1 VRDSPYEITVTDDPG
16 EFAADEWDALV
27 ASDPH
32 GNPFVRHAF
41 LAALQSSGAATAE
54 TGWYAQFL
62 SLWRDGRLCA
72 AIPLYAKAHS
82 YGEYVFDWAWAD
94 AQERMGSPYYPK
106 WLVAVP
112 FTPVAGTRILA
123 VDDDAR
129 EAAVRA
135 LLSLVRSQGL
145 SSLHVLFAPPA
156 QIAALERA
164 GMLVRKTVQ
173 FHWSNAPYRD
183 FAAFLD
189 ALTQPKRKKIRAE
202 RRKVE
207 QAGVVLQRRVGADIT
222 ADDWRFFVRCYD
234 NTYAQHGGPPYLNLA
249 FFQTIAQ
256 RMPENLM
263 LVLAYR
269 DGRPVASALGVFD
282 RPRSVLYGR
291 YWGAIEAIDCL
302 HFECCYYQM
311 IDFAIEQ
318 GLHVF
323 EGGAQGAHKL
333 ARGLDPV
340 ETQSAHW
347 LREPAMQDAVARFV
361 QRERAAIAGSID
373 ELNEHRALREPAL
386 HDPAGSV
393 GLDADAGSGGR
404 PAGVT

>member
-1 VRDSPYEITVTDDPG
+1 MRDSPYEIKLTDDPG
-16 EFAADEWDALV
+16 EFDAHDWDALV
-27 ASDPH
+27 AADPD

-54 TGWYAQFL
+54 TGWYAKFL
-62 SLWRDGRLCA
+62 SLWQGERLCA

-94 AQERMGSPYYPK
+94 AQERMGKPYYPK

-123 VDDDAR
+123 VDEDAR
-129 EAAVRA
+129 AAAVDA
-135 LLSLVRSQGL
+135 LLALVRSQGL

-173 FHWSNAPYRD
+173 FHWTNAGYAGFGD
-183 FAAFLD
+183 FLD

-202 RRKVE
+202 RRKVA
-207 QAGVVLQRRVGADIT
+207 QAGVTLERRTGSDIT
-222 ADDWRFFVRCYD
+222 AEDWRFFVRCYD
-234 NTYAQHGGPPYLNLA
+234 HTYALHGGPPYLNLA
-249 FFQTIAQ
+249 FFQDIGR

-263 LVLAYR
+263 LVLASC
-269 DGRPVASALGVFD
+269 DGRRVASALGVLD
-282 RPRSVLYGR
+282 HRHSVLYGR
-291 YWGAIEAIDCL
+291 YWGAIEPIDCL

-311 IDFAIEQ
+311 IEFAIEQ
-318 GLHVF
+318 GLQVF

-347 LREPAMQDAVARFV
+347 LREPAMQSAVARFV
-361 QRERAAIAGSID
+361 ARERDAIAGSID
-373 ELNEHRALREPAL
+373 ELNEHRALR
-386 HDPAGSV
+386 DPASAEV
-393 GLDADAGSGGR
+393 AAGAVPGGD
-404 PAGVT
+404 PAPLG